1 MPSLASGVKKEII
14 TGVRSALTSS
24 GLSISLLTVS
34 EPVGGGGQRSLLR
47 SRPQGER
54 LAYNDPGHWSPSTK
68 RPISTK
74 QTRDLGCSPGKR
86 GDEHA
91 RRDDH
96 HDTSSR
102 VVGGIHSDTDR
113 GENEQPHCLPYRPE
127 EQWPSSA
134 KFLDDV
140 QAVKGEC
147 DVDGAE
153 DELGLDRVFNACRLE
168 DRGAIVD

>member
-1 MPSLASGVKKEII
+1 
-14 TGVRSALTSS
+14 
-24 GLSISLLTVS
+24 
-34 EPVGGGGQRSLLR
+34 
-47 SRPQGER
+47 
-54 LAYNDPGHWSPSTK
+54 
-68 RPISTK
+68 
-74 QTRDLGCSPGKR
+74 
-86 GDEHA
+86 
-91 RRDDH
+91 
-96 HDTSSR
+96 
-102 VVGGIHSDTDR
+102 
-113 GENEQPHCLPYRPE
+113 LPYRPE